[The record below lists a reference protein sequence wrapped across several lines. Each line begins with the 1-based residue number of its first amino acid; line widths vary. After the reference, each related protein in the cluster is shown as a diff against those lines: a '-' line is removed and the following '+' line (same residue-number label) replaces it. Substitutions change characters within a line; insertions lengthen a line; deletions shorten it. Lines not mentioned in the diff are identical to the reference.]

1 MRLGGEVGDGVDL
14 VFGEELR
21 DEGGVADVTVGENV
35 ARVAREVGEVGG
47 VAGVGEGVEID
58 ELRERRAFFE
68 EALTDEVRADK
79 AGAAGDEEVH
89 TEKNGEGF

>member
-1 MRLGGEVGDGVDL
+1 MLFDAVEEAERADYVGLEKRLGRIDGAIDMRLGGEVGDGVDL

-21 DEGGVADVTVGENV
+21 DEGGIADVTVGENV

-58 ELRERRAFFE
+58 ELRER
-68 EALTDEVRADK
+68 
-79 AGAAGDEEVH
+79 
-89 TEKNGEGF
+89 